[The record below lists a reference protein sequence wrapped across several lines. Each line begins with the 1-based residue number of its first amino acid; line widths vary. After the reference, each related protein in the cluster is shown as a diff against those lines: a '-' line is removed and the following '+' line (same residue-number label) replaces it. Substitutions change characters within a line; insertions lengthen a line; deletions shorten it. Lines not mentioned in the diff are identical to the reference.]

1 MAGDHSK
8 KAVLVAVSAN
18 GLITVAKFVGW
29 FLTRSPSLM
38 AESIHSL
45 ADTANQI
52 LLLIGIQTGAKAPT
66 QKHPWGHGQARY
78 FWNLISATG
87 VFFIGFGVT
96 TYHGVHALVQGP
108 GDHVPGQGLS
118 IGIWILVLSFLLE
131 GWSWW
136 VAFKEIKRQ
145 AGNKSIASHLRTSQD
160 PTTIGIF
167 FEDSI
172 AVSGVIVALLGI
184 WLSQWTHSH
193 IPDALASIV
202 IGCLLGV
209 MAVDLARING
219 RLLINVALPAPEEA
233 EIHDFI
239 QALPD
244 VEEIRNLKTTVL
256 GPGQVALHLEVEFHG
271 GLLVS
276 REALIEDAKEIE
288 SGEPPLQ
295 VLVDAAERAVRQVGR
310 RTQQI
315 EKLIME
321 RFPTIVVISLEVL

>member
-1 MAGDHSK
+1 MAADNSL
-8 KAVLVAVSAN
+8 KAVLVAVAAN
-18 GLITVAKFVGW
+18 GFITVAKTVGW

-38 AESIHSL
+38 AESIHSF

-52 LLLIGIQTGAKAPT
+52 LLLVGIKTGAKAPS

-96 TYHGVHALVQGP
+96 TYHGVNALVQGP
-108 GDHVPGQGLS
+108 GDHAQGGGIS
-118 IGIWILVLSFLLE
+118 IGIGILVLSFVLE
-131 GWSWW
+131 GYSLW
-136 VAFKEIKRQ
+136 VAFKEVKRQ
-145 AGNKSIASHLRTSQD
+145 AGNKTIREHLRTSQD

-172 AVSGVIVALLGI
+172 AVGGVVVAMLGI
-184 WLSQWTHSH
+184 WLSHTTGSH
-193 IPDALASIV
+193 IPDAVASIV
-202 IGCLLGV
+202 IGSLLGV
-209 MAVDLARING
+209 MAIYLARING
-219 RLLINVALPAPEEA
+219 RLLINVALPAPEETA
-233 EIHDFI
+233 IHDFI
-239 QALPD
+239 QGLPD
-244 VEEIRNLKTTVL
+244 VEEIQNLKTTVL

-271 GLLVS
+271 GLLVAKD
-276 REALIEDAKEIE
+276 ALIQDAKQIE
-288 SGEPPLQ
+288 SGEPALQ

-315 EKLIME
+315 ERLIME